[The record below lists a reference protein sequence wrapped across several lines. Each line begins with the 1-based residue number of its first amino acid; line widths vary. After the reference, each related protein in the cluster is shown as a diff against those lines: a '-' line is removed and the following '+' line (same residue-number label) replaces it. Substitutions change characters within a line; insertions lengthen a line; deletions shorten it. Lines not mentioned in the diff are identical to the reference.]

1 MFIFVVN
8 LSGKQ
13 MKHTENI
20 LHKLMPHAP
29 VKTASRE
36 TVVCY
41 LTTSDMGFYNLFSTI
56 PDYIVVKGK
65 RSEYES
71 QYTNYGGVIHPAK
84 EGKSVFDQNVNGN
97 PRFLC
102 EANPSE
108 GIFS

>member
-1 MFIFVVN
+1 VLN

-20 LHKLMPHAP
+20 LYKLMPHVL
-29 VKTASRE
+29 VKIASRE
-36 TVVCY
+36 TVVCC
-41 LTTSDMGFYNLFSTI
+41 LTTPDMGFYNLFSTI

-71 QYTNYGGVIHPAK
+71 QYTKNGGSFHPAK

-108 GIFS
+108 